1 MKLFDKFMDWVSYS
15 KDEQVPT
22 EWKKRKLWNS
32 IPTES
37 TADALLILSKSIL
50 TEVQALQDDAAQ
62 YAPGSMICHNLND
75 YIGVLMVTLRDTIIG
90 LTGLTDTPIGDGA
103 LIDALALAQERY
115 ELEVSQE
122 GQA

>member
-1 MKLFDKFMDWVSYS
+1 MKLFDKFKDWITYS
-15 KDEQVPT
+15 KEEQVPT